1 MKIAIIGAGWYG
13 CHIATTLINQNAK
26 VTVYEKNEDIFLEA
40 SSNNQFRLHQGLHYA
55 RSSKTRHQSRDGFF
69 RFLERYPNFSKP
81 VNNNFYLV
89 PNLYSLIDFDTYF
102 SIMFSSGIHI
112 ERVPL
117 ESIDFINK
125 DMFQGAIKCSER
137 IILNSKAKS
146 YFKESLK
153 SVLRLN
159 TNIQSVV
166 NTGNNIKILN
176 EDFDFIIDTTWG
188 SISNSFLKFFYEPT
202 LLLYYTSTIHFP
214 AVTLVDGPLL
224 SIYPTEISN
233 QYSLSSVTHTPLGR
247 FNLKSDAYN
256 FLKNLSPIEIMN
268 KRLLMEKEVKAFFP
282 DFDNYFSY
290 KSPQLSIKTKPIGLE
305 DNRNMSVSRN
315 ENFFVVNSG
324 KIDNIFQASDF
335 ILGQIFSND

>member
-13 CHIATTLINQNAK
+13 CHIASSLINQNAK
-26 VTVYEKNEDIFLEA
+26 VTLFEKNNDIFLEA

-69 RFLERYPNFSKP
+69 RFLERYPNFSKQ
-81 VNNNFYLV
+81 VENNFYLV

-102 SIMFSSGIHI
+102 SIMFSSGIEI
-112 ERVPL
+112 EKVAL
-117 ESIDFINK
+117 DSIEFINK

-146 YFKESLK
+146 YFNESLK

-159 TNIQSVV
+159 TNIQDFK
-166 NTGNNIKILN
+166 NIGGKINLLD

-188 SISNSFLKFFYEPT
+188 SISDSILNFYYEPT
-202 LLLYYTSTIHFP
+202 LLLYYSSNVNFP
-214 AVTLVDGPLL
+214 AITLVDGPLL
-224 SIYPTEISN
+224 SIYPTELSN

-247 FNLKSDAYN
+247 FSLKSEAYK
-256 FLKNLSPIEIMN
+256 FLSDISPLDILN
-268 KRLLMEKEVKAFFP
+268 KRLLMEKEVKNFFC
-282 DFDNYFSY
+282 DFDNYFSFI
-290 KSPQLSIKTKPIGLE
+290 SPQLSIKTKPLGLE
-305 DNRNMSVSRN
+305 DNRNMSVYRKDN
-315 ENFFVVNSG
+315 YFKVISG
-324 KIDNIFQASDF
+324 KIDNIFQASDY

>member
-13 CHIATTLINQNAK
+13 CHIATSLLNQHAK
-26 VTVYEKNEDIFLEA
+26 ITVFEKNADIFLEA

-69 RFLERYPNFSKP
+69 RFLERYPNFSRP
-81 VNNNFYLV
+81 VKNNFYLV

-102 SIMFSSGIHI
+102 SIMFSSGIDI
-112 ERVPL
+112 EKVAL
-117 ESIDFINK
+117 ESIEFINK

-159 TNIQSVV
+159 TNIKNYKSID
-166 NTGNNIKILN
+166 GELNILDEN
-176 EDFDFIIDTTWG
+176 FDFIIDTTWG
-188 SISNSFLKFFYEPT
+188 NISDSFLNFYYEPT
-202 LLLYYTSTIHFP
+202 LLLYYSSNIDFP
-214 AVTLVDGPLL
+214 AITLVDGPLL
-224 SIYPTEISN
+224 SIYPTEVNN

-247 FNLKSDAYN
+247 FNSKSEAYK
-256 FLKNLSPIEIMN
+256 FLSDITSFDINK
-268 KRLLMEKEVKAFFP
+268 KRLLMEKEVKNFFP
-282 DFDNYFSY
+282 YFDDNFSY
-290 KSPQLSIKTKPIGLE
+290 MSPQLSIKTKPLGLE
-305 DNRNMSVSRN
+305 DNRNMSVYRKD
-315 ENFFVVNSG
+315 NFFKVNSG
-324 KIDNIFQASDF
+324 KIDNIFQASDY